1 MRMLIVA
8 IPNKP
13 LGAAAKIAI
22 SKGAPVSFVSDGRQ
36 AVEMFRSNGAV
47 DLLLVDVGV
56 DVGNIVRALD
66 AESIN
71 IPVIGCGTAN
81 DIRTAV
87 AAVRAGANEYIS
99 LLPDPDVIAAMLVAL
114 ANGMSDLVD
123 SNEAVNLVV
132 EVAEQVKPSSAMI
145 RPTLADVER
154 DLILDTLRHCLGN
167 RTRAAN
173 ILGISVRTLRNK
185 LNDYAADGMR
195 VPPPFGGEM
204 RALPHVVPLRPLA
217 VRAR

>member
-22 SKGAPVSFVSDGRQ
+22 GKGAPISLVSDGRQ
-36 AVEMFRSNGAV
+36 AVDMLRSGGAV

-56 DVGNIVRALD
+56 DVGNIVRGLD

-87 AAVRAGANEYIS
+87 TTVRAGANEYIS

-123 SNEAVNLVV
+123 SDEAVNLVV

-195 VPPPFGGEM
+195 VPPPFGGEL
-204 RALPHVVPLRPLA
+204 RALPQVVPLRPLA

>member
-1 MRMLIVA
+1 MRMLVVG

-22 SKGAPVSFVSDGRQ
+22 SKGAPVSLVSDGRQ
-36 AVEMFRSNGAV
+36 AVAMLRSRDTV

-56 DVGNIVRALD
+56 DIGSIVRALD
-66 AESIN
+66 AESISV
-71 IPVIGCGTAN
+71 PVIGCGTAN

-87 AAVRAGANEYIS
+87 AVIRAGANEYIS
-99 LLPDPDVIAAMLVAL
+99 LLPDADVIAAMLVAL

-123 SNEAVNLVV
+123 SGEAVALVV
-132 EVAEQVKPSSAMI
+132 EVAEQVKPSSAII

-204 RALPHVVPLRPLA
+204 RAPPNLVPLRQVA